1 MTAPYSMDLR
11 WRIVRAC
18 ERGTQSQREVA
29 EAFEVS
35 LATVENL
42 LRRYRQTGD
51 VAPQARRVQTP
62 ALLNAADRE
71 QLRHWVQAQPDA
83 TLGELREQLVKD
95 RGVEVSTPTLCR
107 VLQQLGLRRK
117 KRRFMPASG
126 TQ

>member
-1 MTAPYSMDLR
+1 MDLR

-62 ALLNAADRE
+62 ALLDATDRE
-71 QLRHWVQAQPDA
+71 QLRHWVQEQLEV
-83 TLGELREQLVKD
+83 TLGELRERLVKSRD
-95 RGVEVSTPTLCR
+95 VAATSPC
-107 VLQQLGLRRK
+107 
-117 KRRFMPASG
+117 
-126 TQ
+126 

>member
-1 MTAPYSMDLR
+1 M
-11 WRIVRAC
+11 
-18 ERGTQSQREVA
+18 A

-42 LRRYRQTGD
+42 LPRYRQTGD

-62 ALLNAADRE
+62 ALLDAVDRE
-71 QLRHWVQAQPDA
+71 QLRHWVREQPA
-83 TLGELREQLVKD
+83 VTLGELRERLAKN
-95 RGVEVSTPTLCR
+95 RGVAVSAPTLCR

-117 KRRFMPASG
+117 KRRSMPASG